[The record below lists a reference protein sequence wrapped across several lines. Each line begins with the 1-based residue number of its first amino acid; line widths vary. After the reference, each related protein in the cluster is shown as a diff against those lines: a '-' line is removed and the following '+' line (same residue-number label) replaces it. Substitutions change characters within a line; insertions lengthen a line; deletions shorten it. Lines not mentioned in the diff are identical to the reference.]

1 MDNTEER
8 FNKFIQLFNTVEN
21 KQTYDL
27 LFERFDNGMPSGAFG
42 IIRHEIRNCLT
53 YGMFQAALTLTN
65 HYMEKFLKVALI
77 NSEVT
82 FMMTDFQLFNEQREA
97 AIKKF
102 GKKVLFENI
111 NSSYEKGIITENE
124 KTALLEF
131 KNRYRNTFSHFDHQS
146 LIDDKD
152 VQLHQFSF
160 TQPGQISKGKINAK
174 NLLFDMGHADADFAK
189 ENALLYFLAIDD
201 IAMRY
206 ELKQSPRMVEI
217 LLEHGFD
224 AIKIFNQ
231 IKFVGNP
238 EPL

>member
-1 MDNTEER
+1 MDKTEER
-8 FNKFIQLFNTVEN
+8 FSEFMQLFNKIEN
-21 KQTYDL
+21 KQTYNL
-27 LFERFDNGMPSGAFG
+27 LFERFDNGMPSGPFG

-82 FMMTDFQLFNEQREA
+82 VMMTDFQLFNEQREA

-102 GKKVLFENI
+102 GGKRLFENI
-111 NSSYEKGIITENE
+111 NSSYEKAIITENE
-124 KTALLEF
+124 KRALLKF
-131 KNRYRNTFSHFDHQS
+131 KDVFRNTFSHFDHQS
-146 LIDDKD
+146 LIDNND

-160 TQPGQISKGKINAK
+160 NQPGEILKGKINAK
-174 NLLFDMGHADADFAK
+174 NLFFDMGHNDADFAK
-189 ENALLYFLAIDD
+189 EHALLYFLAIDD

-206 ELKQSPRMVEI
+206 EIKQTPEMVEI
-217 LLEHGFD
+217 LLNHGFD

-231 IKFVGNP
+231 IKFVGNS
-238 EPL
+238 E